1 MGYQLVLSSFL
12 LFSGATPGDTVK
24 TACDV
29 VSGTFDVG
37 GTRMY
42 YEAAGSGE
50 PILFLHAGVT
60 DCRMWDE
67 QFIAF
72 CRSHRVVRCDLRGFG
87 KTPRGAVPF
96 SHYRDVATLLDSL
109 RILKVRIVAISFGGS
124 VALDFAL
131 AYPERVR
138 SLTLIAPAISGMR
151 PSAELLAIDST
162 EESLVSAG
170 KLEQA
175 ADFDVRTWAVGPARQ
190 SDQVSAGLQRKVRE
204 MQLHNLR
211 VLSPTG
217 ATLVPLEPRAFTR
230 LEEILPPTLILVGD
244 KDLQFFRDLS
254 KSASKRIPHATM
266 RVIPDAAH
274 LIPMEKPGIFN
285 SLLEAFLKDR

>member
-1 MGYQLVLSSFL
+1 MGYHLILSAFL
-12 LFSGATPGDTVK
+12 LLFRGAPDDTGK
-24 TACDV
+24 PAHGV
-29 VSGTFDVG
+29 VSGTFDIG
-37 GTRMY
+37 GTQMY
-42 YEAAGSGE
+42 YEAAGSGD
-50 PILFLHAGVT
+50 PMLFLHAGVT

-67 QFIAF
+67 QFLAF
-72 CRSHRVVRCDLRGFG
+72 SRSHRVVRCDLRGFG

-96 SHYRDVATLLDSL
+96 SHYRDVAALLDSL
-109 RILKVRIVAISFGGS
+109 KIRRTHIVAISFGGS

-138 SLTLIAPAISGMR
+138 SLTLVAPAISGMQ

-162 EESLVSAG
+162 EESLVNAG

-175 ADFDVRTWAVGPARQ
+175 AEFDARTWAVGPLRH
-190 SDQVSAGLQRKVRE
+190 SDQVSGELQRKVRE

-211 VLSPTG
+211 VPRPAG
-217 ATLVPLEPRAFTR
+217 ATLIPLQPRAFTR

-244 KDLQFFRDLS
+244 KDLQFFRQLS
-254 KSASKRIPHATM
+254 TSASERIPHATM

-274 LIPMEKPGIFN
+274 LLPMEKPGIFN
-285 SLLEAFLKDR
+285 GLLEAFLKDR